1 LPGINLILA
10 VGAISLVLFF
20 KVSNNLANAYGLAV
34 TGTMMTTTIAYAA
47 ITYAQTK
54 RFPWI
59 ALLLIALDL
68 SLFLPNSIKFATGG
82 YIPVTIGFAFALVLI
97 SWSRT
102 RAAIRAQL
110 ADRVMPLDEF
120 AEATKDIPRVR
131 NTAVVLTATP
141 RVAPITL
148 LHWIKIGQVLHQQVI
163 VLTLTILH
171 EPRVPDAERLQIIE
185 HDLNLFSVEARFGFM
200 EEVNLTKIE
209 PELRKIVNAPADRNL
224 YYMLGRE
231 ILICERSY
239 DIFTRIYRKLS
250 AMSRPQAESLRIPLG
265 QAIELGVAI
274 RL

>member
-1 LPGINLILA
+1 
-10 VGAISLVLFF
+10 
-20 KVSNNLANAYGLAV
+20 
-34 TGTMMTTTIAYAA
+34 
-47 ITYAQTK
+47 
-54 RFPWI
+54 
-59 ALLLIALDL
+59 
-68 SLFLPNSIKFATGG
+68 
-82 YIPVTIGFAFALVLI
+82 
-97 SWSRT
+97 
-102 RAAIRAQL
+102 
-110 ADRVMPLDEF
+110 MPLDEF
-120 AEATKDIPRVR
+120 SEATRDIPRVR

-171 EPRVPDAERLQIIE
+171 EPRVKEADRLQIVE

-200 EEVNLTKIE
+200 EEVNLTGIE
-209 PELRKIVNAPADRNL
+209 PELRKIVGVPPDRNL

-231 ILICERSY
+231 ILICERRF
-239 DIFTRIYRKLS
+239 DIFARIYRKLS